1 MKDIIHRGMRIKAC
15 FGYRFSHDRGI
26 YLKKERKR
34 KKRKERKEGRKKP
47 RIFPTGVE
55 PMTFRGNRLQ
65 CPSCYKELTGLN
77 CMLNDKT
84 GHQIFGIQLMRNK

>member
-34 KKRKERKEGRKKP
+34 KKRKEKKGRKDEKNLE
-47 RIFPTGVE
+47 FFQQE
-55 PMTFRGNRLQ
+55 SNL
-65 CPSCYKELTGLN
+65 
-77 CMLNDKT
+77 
-84 GHQIFGIQLMRNK
+84 